1 MGCGSGP
8 TSGVRAGAE
17 TRVLRALARHRWRPH
32 LAQLH
37 EQVGDPG
44 LDALPEGVV
53 LRPARVGVEGSAR
66 PAAPPSHRPAASPH
80 SQAAA
85 LVGDEVGE
93 VGQGEAVPE
102 VEKRHDAGRP
112 ARRSAPLS
120 LSGLSASVAW
130 CPSPGLAPACLHQG
144 PCGLLGAGFLFQHFK
159 LLFSFHF
166 LQKNL
171 FTVTSKHYM
180 YSTGYNSVYMYPF
193 LRPPPL

>member
-1 MGCGSGP
+1 MILYSPLPAFQDTTRFRPIRLSHVHTGLHELPNEVTDAAFPGGKESGQ
-8 TSGVRAGAE
+8 E
-17 TRVLRALARHRWRPH
+17 QH

-37 EQVGDPG
+37 KQVGDPG
-44 LDALPEGVV
+44 LDTLPEGTG
-53 LRPARVGVEGSAR
+53 LR
-66 PAAPPSHRPAASPH
+66 
-80 SQAAA
+80 QATV
-85 LVGDEVGE
+85 LVGGGVGG
-93 VGQGEAVPE
+93 VDQGKAVPE
-102 VEKRHDAGRP
+102 VEERHEAGRP

-130 CPSPGLAPACLHQG
+130 CPSPGLAPACLHQD

-180 YSTGYNSVYMYPF
+180 YSRGYNSVYMYPF
-193 LRPPPL
+193 